1 MAEWINGATDRR
13 TVLETTASTG
23 ATTRQVLS
31 NTDETR
37 IAEDAEPT
45 RIRNRGPEIVRVWRE
60 RKSTDPKLRIDAS
73 EKIAELTAGESAD
86 VAGTEEHGWRLM
98 AAVLPGARIWS
109 RSLYDEIRKTKSK
122 GRRGE
127 ALIRRYLTDGN
138 IPFDVIPERDEK
150 SPDLRV
156 YLDGHE
162 TVWEIKTLNDDE
174 NGRSA
179 FNNSVFVYKVD
190 GARRLRSAAER
201 AQRQLE
207 TETIKKPELP
217 TVLAIVDQRT
227 GLYRDP
233 YADELVAQML
243 YGHRTGV
250 VTADGAEERP
260 RRNAESDKFRWIS
273 AVAMLQLTPKAPETR
288 EAVYK
293 QGRVHADVPI
303 IAELILYHNSNAHVK
318 LNPELGV
325 GALAQKMYRQGGDSG
340 RRAVLWKTGI
350 PVREH
355 DGAIR
360 MQTAE
365 GAERSWKRLTGSA
378 LTEKDGQRVILDK
391 EAAIGAGWTTIGPEQ
406 DDLPNREP
414 SGAIEDEQFAVR
426 TNGEKVIS
434 ILDEIKKE
442 IRNTTSLMLTKKKKT
457 ALQCASDTVDAIPR
471 QGEEEIADLRVER
484 KAEICG
490 GSAVVKNRR
499 LLVHGILGMMA
510 NGCTPAEIEDQLEIE
525 GPPREAIIHC
535 IEYAQRKLKE
545 HETQTNKRDEDP
557 VGRELPRR
565 EPEKWAQGGWS

>member
-1 MAEWINGATDRR
+1 MAEWINGPTERR
-13 TVLETTASTG
+13 TTLETTTGAG
-23 ATTRQVLS
+23 ATTEHVLS
-31 NTDETR
+31 NADQTR
-37 IAEDAEPT
+37 IADGAEPT
-45 RIRNRGPEIVRVWRE
+45 RIRNRGPEIARVWRE
-60 RKSTDPKLRIDAS
+60 RKATDPELRIDAS
-73 EKIAELTAGESAD
+73 EKIAELTAGERVDA
-86 VAGTEEHGWRLM
+86 AGTDEHGWRLM
-98 AAVLPGARIWS
+98 AAMLPGAQIWP
-109 RSLYDEIRKTKSK
+109 RSLYDEIRRKKSK

-127 ALIRRYLTDGN
+127 ALIRKYLTDGN
-138 IPFDVIPERDEK
+138 IPFEAIPERDEK
-150 SPDLRV
+150 SPDLRAC
-156 YLDGHE
+156 LEGHE

-174 NGRSA
+174 NGESA
-179 FNNSVFVYKVD
+179 FSNSVFVCKVD

-201 AQRQLE
+201 ARRQLK
-207 TETIKKPELP
+207 TETIRKPEAS

-227 GLYRDP
+227 GLYRNP

-260 RRNAESDKFRWIS
+260 RRNSGSDKFRWIS
-273 AVAMLQLTPKAPETR
+273 AVAMLRLTPKAPETR

-293 QGRVHADVPI
+293 QGRAHADVPI
-303 IAELILYHNSNAHVK
+303 IAELIVYHNSNAHVK
-318 LNPELGV
+318 LSPEPGI
-325 GALAQKMYRQGGDSG
+325 GAPAQKMYRQEGDSG

-350 PVREH
+350 PVREQ

-365 GAERSWKRLTGSA
+365 GAERSWKRLTGAA
-378 LTEKDGQRVILDK
+378 LTGKEGRRIVLDK
-391 EAAIGAGWTTIGPEQ
+391 EAAIGTGWTTIGPEQ

-414 SGAIEDEQFAVR
+414 AGAIEDDQFAVR
-426 TNGEKVIS
+426 TNGGEKVTA

-442 IRNTTSLMLTKKKKT
+442 IRNTTDLMLTEKKKT

-471 QGEEEIADLRVER
+471 QGKEEVEDLRVER
-484 KAEICG
+484 TAEVCG

-535 IEYAQRKLKE
+535 IEYAQRKLRE
-545 HETQTNKRDEDP
+545 HETRTK
-557 VGRELPRR
+557 
-565 EPEKWAQGGWS
+565 

>member
-1 MAEWINGATDRR
+1 MAEWINGPTDRR
-13 TVLETTASTG
+13 TTLETTTSAG
-23 ATTRQVLS
+23 ATTEQVLS

-60 RKSTDPKLRIDAS
+60 RTSTDPDLRIDAS

-86 VAGTEEHGWRLM
+86 VAGIEEHGWRLM
-98 AAVLPGARIWS
+98 AKMLPGAQIWH
-109 RSLYDEIRKTKSK
+109 RSLYDEIRQKKSK

-127 ALIRRYLTDGN
+127 ALIRKYLTDGN
-138 IPFDVIPERDEK
+138 IPLEVIPEHDEK

-156 YLDGHE
+156 CLERHE
-162 TVWEIKTLNDDE
+162 TIWEIKTLNDDE
-174 NGRSA
+174 NGESA

-190 GARRLRSAAER
+190 GARWLRRVAER

-207 TETIKKPELP
+207 AETIKKPELP

-233 YADELVAQML
+233 YVDELVAQML

-260 RRNAESDKFRWIS
+260 RRNSGSDKFQWIS

-318 LNPELGV
+318 LSPKLGI

-350 PVREH
+350 PVREQ

-365 GAERSWKRLTGSA
+365 GAERSWKRLTGTA
-378 LTEKDGQRVILDK
+378 LTRKEGQRVILDK
-391 EAAIGAGWTTIGPEQ
+391 EAAIGTGWTTIGPEQ
-406 DDLPNREP
+406 DDLPNRKP
-414 SGAIEDEQFAVR
+414 AGAIEDEQFAVR
-426 TNGEKVIS
+426 TNGEKVIT
-434 ILDEIKKE
+434 ILDEIKNE
-442 IRNTTSLMLTKKKKT
+442 IRNTTSLTLTKKKKT

-471 QGEEEIADLRVER
+471 QGEEKIADLRVER
-484 KAEICG
+484 KAELCG

-545 HETQTNKRDEDP
+545 HETRTK
-557 VGRELPRR
+557 
-565 EPEKWAQGGWS
+565 